1 MKIRVLLADDDE
13 SIRKWYSYVFSQTE
27 DIELLPM
34 AKNGYEAVSLA
45 AMHKPDVVILDVEME
60 IRDSGLM
67 AGRQILS
74 MMPET
79 KIIILTVYDDDAT
92 IFRAYEMGV
101 TDYLFKDAPAE
112 KVIGAVRDAYSDTT
126 PIRQEIAKRMRSEF
140 KRLKENED
148 RLIDFLRMIRQ
159 LSNPQSPVGKARA
172 YCPVP
177 TFRKIWRC
185 LSISPVNLFSVSIQT
200 VTRLTGNSAL
210 FSKWSFSSA
219 VLFLEQVS
227 GADRASLSRSI
238 EGTESRNRRI
248 GTATTQENRN

>member
-1 MKIRVLLADDDE
+1 MKIKVLLADDDE
-13 SIRKWYSYVFSQTE
+13 SIRKWYAYVFSSAE

-45 AMHKPDVVILDVEME
+45 AIHKPDVIILDVEME

-74 MMPET
+74 MQPNA

-112 KVIGAVRDAYSDTT
+112 KVIGAVRDAYRDTT
-126 PIRQEIAKRMRSEF
+126 PIRQEIAKRMRTEF

-148 RLIDFLRMIRQ
+148 RLIEFLRMIRQ
-159 LSNPQSPVGKARA
+159 LSNSECEILLLLAEGLSRQEICDKRYIEMSTLKTHIR
-172 YCPVP
+172 
-177 TFRKIWRC
+177 TILRKMNTRNTKD
-185 LSISPVNLFSVSIQT
+185 LISLVYHQNLLPYI
-200 VTRLTGNSAL
+200 
-210 FSKWSFSSA
+210 K
-219 VLFLEQVS
+219 
-227 GADRASLSRSI
+227 ASLPP
-238 EGTESRNRRI
+238 EGSESWESKPI
-248 GTATTQENRN
+248 S

>member
-1 MKIRVLLADDDE
+1 MKIKVLLADDDE
-13 SIRKWYSYVFSQTE
+13 SIRKWYAYVFSSAE

-45 AMHKPDVVILDVEME
+45 AIHHPDVIILDIEME

-74 MMPET
+74 MQPDA

-112 KVIGAVRDAYSDTT
+112 KVITAVRDAYADTT
-126 PIRQEIAKRMRSEF
+126 PIRQEIAKRMRTEF

-148 RLIDFLRMIRQ
+148 RLVDFLRMIRQ
-159 LSNPQSPVGKARA
+159 LSNSECEILLLLADGLSRQEICDRRCIEMSTLKTHIR
-172 YCPVP
+172 
-177 TFRKIWRC
+177 TILRKMSVRNTKD
-185 LSISPVNLFSVSIQT
+185 LISLINQQNLLPYI
-200 VTRLTGNSAL
+200 
-210 FSKWSFSSA
+210 K
-219 VLFLEQVS
+219 
-227 GADRASLSRSI
+227 ASLPPDDPDLHL
-238 EGTESRNRRI
+238 
-248 GTATTQENRN
+248 

>member
-159 LSNPQSPVGKARA
+159 LSNAECEILLLLADGMSRQGICDRRCIEMSTLKTHIRTILHKMNARNTKELVSLIYRQNLLPYIKA
-172 YCPVP
+172 
-177 TFRKIWRC
+177 
-185 LSISPVNLFSVSIQT
+185 SIPP
-200 VTRLTGNSAL
+200 
-210 FSKWSFSSA
+210 
-219 VLFLEQVS
+219 E
-227 GADRASLSRSI
+227 GAERQ
-238 EGTESRNRRI
+238 ES
-248 GTATTQENRN
+248 